1 MKYVLRICVVFI
13 ILSARAY
20 AQSPVS
26 FQVKAGAGLASMW
39 GQNTEEN
46 AKFAYRVGVGMEY
59 GFNKTWALQPS
70 LNFVSKGSKE
80 DGKDLGKATV
90 NMLYLE
96 LPVMLS
102 ARLHLTKTSNLVIS
116 GGPYVAYG
124 VGGKTSV
131 DVWLS
136 IPGSTG
142 FQKVHQK
149 YKLNTFGSITDG
161 NMGCK
166 RFDAG
171 VGLGIAYEYRRIVVG
186 LEGQL
191 GLVKIHD
198 GFSELIDI
206 KELEDNALKNL
217 SAFVTV
223 GYKF

>member
-1 MKYVLRICVVFI
+1 M
-13 ILSARAY
+13 S
-20 AQSPVS
+20 
-26 FQVKAGAGLASMW
+26 
-39 GQNTEEN
+39 
-46 AKFAYRVGVGMEY
+46 
-59 GFNKTWALQPS
+59 
-70 LNFVSKGSKE
+70 
-80 DGKDLGKATV
+80 
-90 NMLYLE
+90 
-96 LPVMLS
+96 
-102 ARLHLTKTSNLVIS
+102 
-116 GGPYVAYG
+116 YG

-131 DVWLS
+131 DVWLP
-136 IPGSTG
+136 IPSSTG
-142 FQKVHQK
+142 LQKVHQK

-198 GFSELIDI
+198 GFSDLIDM

-217 SAFVTV
+217 SAFVTI